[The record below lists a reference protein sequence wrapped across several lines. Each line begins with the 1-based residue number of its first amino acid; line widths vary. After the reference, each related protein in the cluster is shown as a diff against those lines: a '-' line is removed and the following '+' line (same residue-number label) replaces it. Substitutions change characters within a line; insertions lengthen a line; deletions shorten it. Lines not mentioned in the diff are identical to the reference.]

1 MYHLN
6 RRIISRL
13 SFVFRMAV
21 GVALTCLTPVLLL
34 ETYAQDRT
42 QPPPSQR
49 EPTQRE
55 AARLDMESRQR
66 ALRSLE
72 NVKEKLSRRTSTGPR
87 FAYRQIR
94 EDFEQIQYATHHLTG
109 YGDLTSALDYGQ
121 VRKDASEIKK
131 RASRLKANLLLPE
144 ADKDEKLQ
152 RSREAPMTDELKPA
166 IEALDKVVKSFAFNP
181 VFQRPNILD
190 VENSVKAR
198 RDLEAIIRLSDQI
211 QKRAEALSKLSG
223 GARN

>member
-6 RRIISRL
+6 RRVVSGL
-13 SFVFRMAV
+13 SFVFRAV
-21 GVALTCLTPVLLL
+21 AVALTCLSPVLLL
-34 ETYAQDRT
+34 ETYGQDRT

-49 EPTQRE
+49 EPTSRE
-55 AARLDMESRQR
+55 AARLDMEARQR

-94 EDFEQIQYATHHLTG
+94 EDFEQLQYANHHLNG
-109 YGDLTSALDYGQ
+109 YGELTSALDYGQ

-131 RASRLKANLLLPE
+131 RASRLKANLMLPE
-144 ADKDEKLQ
+144 GDKDEKLQ
-152 RSREAPMTDELKPA
+152 RSGEAPMTEELKPS

-181 VFQRPNILD
+181 VFQHPNVLD

-198 RDLEAIIRLSDQI
+198 RDLEAIIKLSDHI
-211 QKRAEALSKLSG
+211 QKRAEALNKLAG
-223 GARN
+223 GSRN